1 MKGSGKMSD
10 LVYREAVRY
19 LDMFTKTY
27 CRDQNI
33 QDDLVF
39 RCKGCEFSTSDG
51 KCLVKIMARRLC
63 PEYREF
69 GCMGDL

>member
-1 MKGSGKMSD
+1 MSD
-10 LVYREAVRY
+10 LVFREAVKH
-19 LDMFTKTY
+19 LDMFTKMY

-39 RCKGCEFSTSDG
+39 RCKECEFYMSDG
-51 KCLVKIMARRLC
+51 ICLVKVMARRLC
-63 PEYREF
+63 PEYRDF

>member
-1 MKGSGKMSD
+1 MD
-10 LVYREAVRY
+10 DYINRQAIRH
-19 LDMFTKTY
+19 LDMFTKMY

-39 RCKGCEFSTSDG
+39 RCEECEFRMSDG
-51 KCLVKIMARRLC
+51 ICLVKVMARRLC
-63 PEYREF
+63 PEYRDF

>member
-1 MKGSGKMSD
+1 MSD

-39 RCKGCEFSTSDG
+39 RCHECEFSVPNG
-51 KCLVKIMARRLC
+51 KCLVKVMARKLC
-63 PEYREF
+63 PEYRGF